1 MLRDVVGGKEPS
13 AEVFLREVAP
23 AVVGAMDEATL
34 ARVTEA
40 LRVRLDGSP
49 GTLELRY
56 DYEYCSEN
64 KTRRLQS
71 HWRTDGCALSLPGC
85 CVRTCLF
92 R

>member
-23 AVVGAMDEATL
+23 AVVGAMDEATQ

-49 GTLELRY
+49 GTLELSITIRLRVLQRKQ
-56 DYEYCSEN
+56 EKTSSITLEN
-64 KTRRLQS
+64 
-71 HWRTDGCALSLPGC
+71 
-85 CVRTCLF
+85 
-92 R
+92 

>member
-13 AEVFLREVAP
+13 AEVFLREVILAP

-56 DYEYCSEN
+56 DYEYCSEH
-64 KTRRLQS
+64 KKIRLQS
-71 HWRTDGCALSLPGC
+71 HKRTDGCELSLPG
-85 CVRTCLF
+85 
-92 R
+92 

>member
-40 LRVRLDGSP
+40 LRVRLDGSR
-49 GTLELRY
+49 GTLVLRY

-71 HWRTDGCALSLPGC
+71 H
-85 CVRTCLF
+85 
-92 R
+92 

>member
-40 LRVRLDGSP
+40 LRVRLDGSR
-49 GTLELRY
+49 GTGTP
-56 DYEYCSEN
+56 
-64 KTRRLQS
+64 K
-71 HWRTDGCALSLPGC
+71 
-85 CVRTCLF
+85 
-92 R
+92 

>member
-56 DYEYCSEN
+56 RLRIFEYCSEN
-64 KTRRLQS
+64 KKRRLQS
-71 HWRTDGCALSLPGC
+71 H
-85 CVRTCLF
+85 
-92 R
+92 

>member
-34 ARVTEA
+34 ARVKEA

-64 KTRRLQS
+64 KKIRLQS
-71 HWRTDGCALSLPGC
+71 H
-85 CVRTCLF
+85 
-92 R
+92 

>member
-13 AEVFLREVAP
+13 ADVFLLEVAP

-56 DYEYCSEN
+56 D
-64 KTRRLQS
+64 
-71 HWRTDGCALSLPGC
+71 
-85 CVRTCLF
+85 
-92 R
+92 

>member
-13 AEVFLREVAP
+13 AEVFLHEVRLAP

-49 GTLELRY
+49 DTPE
-56 DYEYCSEN
+56 
-64 KTRRLQS
+64 
-71 HWRTDGCALSLPGC
+71 
-85 CVRTCLF
+85 
-92 R
+92 

>member
-34 ARVTEA
+34 ARVTEE
-40 LRVRLDGSP
+40 LRLRLDGSP

-56 DYEYCSEN
+56 DCEYCSEN
-64 KTRRLQS
+64 KTRPLQL
-71 HWRTDGCALSLPGC
+71 H
-85 CVRTCLF
+85 
-92 R
+92 